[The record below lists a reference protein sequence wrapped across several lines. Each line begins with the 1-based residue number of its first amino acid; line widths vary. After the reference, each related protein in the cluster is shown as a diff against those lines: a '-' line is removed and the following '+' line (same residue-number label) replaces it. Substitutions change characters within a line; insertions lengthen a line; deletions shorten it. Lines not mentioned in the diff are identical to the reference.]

1 MLTMLGSLAGGLGLF
16 MLGMWLMSDGLKQ
29 LAGNKLNHILQNWTS
44 TRLRGLSTGF
54 LLTSIIQHSGA
65 VTLATIG
72 FANAGII
79 NLRRAMWI
87 VFGSNVGTTVTGWL
101 VILIGFNFKI
111 ESFALPL
118 IGIGMALRLFGQ
130 HRGYANIGLAVAGF
144 GLLFMGIAALKSS
157 FAGADSFFDLHYSSG
172 LLAVDI
178 VLFALA
184 GFVLTTLLQ
193 SSTIMLILVIT
204 SLAGG
209 VIALLPAA
217 AIIIGSNVGST
228 TTSLFAVIGSQ
239 PVAKRI
245 VASHIIFNV
254 LPAVFSIVMLLP
266 ILWLID
272 GIQQLLFDQV
282 QAATTLVLFHTVF
295 KVLGV
300 ILIWKLADPLEQWL
314 NGKFISTADTI
325 SEPKYLDKTTLE
337 IPHLAITSIRLELQR
352 LNQHVLQNAKHSIHH
367 NRPISWLQQQHEF
380 TKQHIL
386 KLGEFSAQLYQQH
399 ISEQIADQLTDLL
412 RISQY
417 CETISALT
425 ISVAKSRPLS
435 HQPIEAE
442 LQQRLASFN
451 VDCLLLL
458 DSARLDTVDKS
469 MKSTLDTLEKNYLSL
484 KSLLLRRGAEGRLS
498 IARMEKELQTTSQQR
513 RLCQQAVKANIFFN
527 NPAENQTKTEGLIES
542 E

>member
-1 MLTMLGSLAGGLGLF
+1 MLTMLGSLVGGLGLF
-16 MLGMWLMSDGLKQ
+16 MLGMSLMSDGLKQ
-29 LAGNKLNHILQNWTS
+29 LAGNKLNHVLQNWTS
-44 TRLRGLSTGF
+44 TKLRGITTGF
-54 LLTSIIQHSGA
+54 LLTTIIQHSGA

-72 FANAGII
+72 FANAGIL

-87 VFGSNVGTTVTGWL
+87 IFGCNVGTVVTGWM
-101 VILIGFNFKI
+101 VILVGFNFKI

-118 IGIGMALRLFGQ
+118 IGFGMVLRLFGQ
-130 HRGYANIGLAVAGF
+130 NRGYANIGLAIAGF
-144 GLLFMGIAALKSS
+144 GLLFMGIAALKNS
-157 FAGADSFFDLHYSSG
+157 FAGADSLFDLHYSSG
-172 LLAVDI
+172 LLAADI

-228 TTSLFAVIGSQ
+228 TTALFAAIGSQ
-239 PVAKRI
+239 PIAKRI
-245 VASHIIFNV
+245 VAVHVVFN
-254 LPAVFSIVMLLP
+254 LLSAAFCMVMLLP
-266 ILWLID
+266 LLWAID
-272 GIQQLLFDQV
+272 GVQQLLFDQV
-282 QAATTLVLFHTVF
+282 QAATTLVLFHTAF
-295 KVLGV
+295 NVLGV
-300 ILIWKLADPLEQWL
+300 VLIWRLADPLEKWL
-314 NGKFISTADTI
+314 SGKFTSTKDTI
-325 SEPKYLDKTTLE
+325 SDPKYLDKTTLE
-337 IPHLAITSIRLELQR
+337 VPHLAITSIRLELQR
-352 LNQHVLQNAKHSIHH
+352 LNQHVLQNARHSIHH
-367 NRPISWLQQQHEF
+367 NQSIAWLQQQHES
-380 TKQHIL
+380 TKQHVL

-417 CETISALT
+417 YETISALT
-425 ISVAKSRPLS
+425 ISIAKSRPLS
-435 HQPIEAE
+435 RQPIEAE
-442 LQQRLASFN
+442 LQQRLTSFD

-458 DSARLDTVDKS
+458 DTARLDTVDNS
-469 MKSTLDTLEKNYLSL
+469 MKSMLDTLEKNYLSL

-527 NPAENQTKTEGLIES
+527 KSAVNQPKTAGLIANE
-542 E
+542 